1 MGTRGSKVIKSI
13 LSSLASLRLTV
24 VLFAM
29 SMFLVLAGTVAQID
43 KSIWRVT
50 GEYFRCFIAWIDLA
64 VFFPRAWSVPGGL
77 YFPGG
82 WLIGSVLVLNLLA
95 AHAVRF
101 KVRASGLRLGV
112 GLVVLAA
119 GSVLI
124 WMVFRGVFA
133 QEVAAT
139 EGDAF
144 WRVLRRLALGGGVA
158 IVLLAGCLLL
168 FRKRAGIVMIHGG
181 VLMLLVSELV
191 TGLFAVEG
199 QMTINQGETVNFVTH
214 TRSVELAFIDRSDSR
229 FDQVVVVPKALVTQP
244 GLVQR
249 DELPFDIEV
258 LKYMRNCELRSASA
272 IGGAANNPAT
282 AGSGLLAV
290 AVEQPEASGT
300 DASQRVDVPA
310 AYVKLTKKGGAEPLG
325 TYLVTVWLPAPE
337 LPPQT
342 VMVDGKTYEIA
353 LRFARSYKPYS
364 LELLEFRHDKY
375 VGTQKPKNFSAKV
388 RLVDESRG
396 VDRVV
401 KIWMNNPLRYAGET
415 FYQSSFEPGRD
426 LTRLQVVRND
436 GWMLPYLA
444 CMIVGLG
451 LTIHFGMHLIGFLR
465 RRGQA

>member
-1 MGTRGSKVIKSI
+1 
-13 LSSLASLRLTV
+13 
-24 VLFAM
+24 
-29 SMFLVLAGTVAQID
+29 
-43 KSIWRVT
+43 
-50 GEYFRCFIAWIDLA
+50 
-64 VFFPRAWSVPGGL
+64 
-77 YFPGG
+77 
-82 WLIGSVLVLNLLA
+82 
-95 AHAVRF
+95 
-101 KVRASGLRLGV
+101 
-112 GLVVLAA
+112 
-119 GSVLI
+119 
-124 WMVFRGVFA
+124 
-133 QEVAAT
+133 
-139 EGDAF
+139 
-144 WRVLRRLALGGGVA
+144 
-158 IVLLAGCLLL
+158 
-168 FRKRAGIVMIHGG
+168 
-181 VLMLLVSELV
+181 MLLVSELV

-290 AVEQPEASGT
+290 AVERPEASGT

-451 LTIHFGMHLIGFLR
+451 LTIHFGTHLIGFLR